1 MNENLLDVLRRAF
14 DDNAYESVAQRV
26 ELEKDVTKKGVNALI
41 PTVLASLL
49 GKNTVAMNNQPTW
62 WQRLENDFGLDQ
74 DILPLNR
81 IDDPMFATHR
91 ENILGH
97 IFGSNRDSITSTFG
111 KLLNTT
117 SAKAESFIGITAPL
131 IMGYLTN
138 WMKRQNWKFS
148 NLISNLFDSRPS
160 IINAL
165 PAGITP
171 AMFGISN
178 DFNNRTT
185 VNEPRPKQ
193 KGTDPTPKKNNWL
206 WIPLLL
212 IAALL
217 LWWLLGKGCN
227 REKTE
232 VTTIGNDKAV
242 VTTDTTATIG
252 NEIKGA
258 LNEAGDWVYEV
269 GQDIKLALKDGK
281 ELTVGEYSTENRL
294 VTFINGN
301 APIDKTTWFS
311 LDRLYFDTSKSTLKA
326 ESKRQLENLAEI
338 LKAYPNVNLKIG
350 GYTDSTGDNNFN
362 MKLSQER
369 ANVAMAELV
378 KLGIDKKRL
387 EAEGYGSQHPVATND
402 TPEGRAQNR
411 RIDVRVTQK

>member
-26 ELEKDVTKKGVNALI
+26 ELDKDVTKKGVNALI

-97 IFGSNRDSITSTFG
+97 IFGSNRDSITSTFS

-369 ANVAMAELV
+369 ANVALAELV

>member
-1 MNENLLDVLRRAF
+1 MNENLLYVLKRAF

-26 ELEKDVTKKGVNALI
+26 ELDRDVTRTGVNALI

-91 ENILGH
+91 ESILGH
-97 IFGSNRDSITSTFG
+97 IFGSNRDNITSTFG
-111 KLLNTT
+111 NLLNTT

-138 WMKRQNWKFS
+138 WMKRKGLNFG
-148 NLISNLFDSRPS
+148 NLVSNLFDSRNS
-160 IINAL
+160 IISAL
-165 PAGITP
+165 PPGITP

-185 VNEPRPKQ
+185 VNEPRPEQ
-193 KGTDPTPKKNNWL
+193 KRVDPAPKKNNWL

-232 VTTIGNDKAV
+232 VIKTGNDTAV
-242 VTTDTTATIG
+242 VVTDTNAT
-252 NEIKGA
+252 IKGA
-258 LNEAGDWVYEV
+258 LNDAGDWIYEV

-301 APIDKTTWFS
+301 APVDKTTWFS
-311 LDRLYFDTSKSTLKA
+311 LDRFYFDTGKSTLKA